1 MGITGTTGVMVGT
14 TPDLP
19 LLERLSVYW
28 ERPQRVLRPATPMVT
43 ISPMAMGA
51 GSAARPRREFAIAH
65 VPCGSRPSVSRNGF
79 WQVMPSCA
87 KSRPTDTRLK
97 MIWNLS
103 LIYAA
108 RNQTVGAL
116 RNPKRR
122 ATFFKDM
129 LSLRR
134 GRPTPKSPPAFPSG
148 LAGRVEPFARD
159 RPRGIPNARLPSATR
174 WPPFEGSY
182 GARRMYQCPGLT
194 RMAWKCQPPFGR
206 ESRKRSVSYAAQN
219 PQSRGKAQQS

>member
-1 MGITGTTGVMVGT
+1 MSNRFATTGGTIMGITGTTGVMVGT

-28 ERPQRVLRPATPMVT
+28 ERPRRVLRPATPMVT

-134 GRPTPKSPPAFPSG
+134 GRPTPKSPPPSPPG
-148 LAGRVEPFARD
+148 SPGVSSPSPEIGRVASPTRSFLQRRD
-159 RPRGIPNARLPSATR
+159 G
-174 WPPFEGSY
+174 
-182 GARRMYQCPGLT
+182 RR
-194 RMAWKCQPPFGR
+194 
-206 ESRKRSVSYAAQN
+206 S
-219 PQSRGKAQQS
+219 KALMERAECINVPA